1 MIKFLQSGNKV
12 AKYILG
18 GFLLVLTASMVTY
31 LIPGFMGDTAAGQSG
46 VLASVG
52 GHEVTTEEV
61 ARVVQAQS
69 RGQRIPD
76 FYVPILRQQAVQQ
89 LVRQAEVFYES
100 ERMGLKVSDQEF
112 RDELQFGQYKQVFF
126 PQGKW
131 IGSDKYRELLVQNGT
146 TVENFERDM
155 KLQMMQRKLFEVI
168 GANATVT
175 DAEVEQAYKDENTKV
190 KFQYAVIKL
199 DDVTKTINPTDTEL
213 KAYYDANKAR
223 YANSIPE
230 KRQIKYFVVNEKD
243 IADKV
248 TVDPADIQRA
258 YTGNQEAYRIPARV
272 KVRHILIATPQPGP
286 DGKVDEKAKD
296 AAHAKAEDVLKQLKA
311 TGDWAGLAKKYSDD
325 PGSKDK
331 GGELDWIV
339 KGQTV
344 PEFEKAAFA
353 QNKGQISDPVLSS
366 FGYHI
371 IQTED
376 KEDAHLKPLAEVK
389 STIEDGIKQGK
400 VRDQM
405 NKVANDAQDLAQKQ
419 GLEKAAAKYGAQV
432 IQSNPVTRADA
443 LPGIGPMPSLMEGVF
458 TSNLKS
464 GPQSSTTPQSV
475 VVFQVTKIDP
485 PSTPSFD
492 EIKDK
497 IATEFKGQRANDL
510 LRRKVQQMADRAHA
524 EHDLAKAAKEA
535 GATVKTSD
543 LVGRTQTVPDIG
555 SMSGTASVAFTMKQ
569 GEISGP
575 VNLGASQA
583 VLQIVDRQEPAATG
597 ADYAKGSDQLREQ
610 LLGQK
615 REQVI
620 GLFMSNLNSRLEKE
634 GKVKLYKNELD
645 ALNKSRS

>member
-1 MIKFLQSGNKV
+1 
-12 AKYILG
+12 
-18 GFLLVLTASMVTY
+18 
-31 LIPGFMGDTAAGQSG
+31 
-46 VLASVG
+46 
-52 GHEVTTEEV
+52 
-61 ARVVQAQS
+61 
-69 RGQRIPD
+69 
-76 FYVPILRQQAVQQ
+76 
-89 LVRQAEVFYES
+89 
-100 ERMGLKVSDQEF
+100 
-112 RDELQFGQYKQVFF
+112 
-126 PQGKW
+126 
-131 IGSDKYRELLVQNGT
+131 
-146 TVENFERDM
+146 M